1 VQVGGTATAP
11 LWGLTI
17 PSNVSQIF
25 QGRVVNAVGGIT
37 YRWTVSRR
45 GRAPTV
51 IPGGGNTVFY
61 GPHGAT
67 TPCADVPLEIEVLAT
82 DANFNQARDT
92 FPLIISRSC
101 VP

>member
-1 VQVGGTATAP
+1 
-11 LWGLTI
+11 
-17 PSNVSQIF
+17 
-25 QGRVVNAVGGIT
+25 
-37 YRWTVSRR
+37 
-45 GRAPTV
+45 V

-61 GPHGAT
+61 GPYGAT